1 MADQSG
7 APNLARK
14 WVLVAGALVIAV
26 VALAVYWMQ
35 SPQPTPPPPAPEAG
49 QQAATAEPPEQPAP
63 QPQPADAARALP
75 SFDIVRLSRGGS
87 GVIAGRAEA
96 GWQVRVLADDAVIAE
111 TVADRRGQW
120 VVILEQ
126 PLAPGSRELTLQAS
140 NEAGETVESADL
152 VVVAIPAADSDR
164 ADEGVVAMMTP
175 KAGGP
180 SRLLQRPPASAPGN
194 GGVLSIDTFDM
205 LPNGQIAMSGSGTA
219 GGATRLYIDDR
230 FVGETRADAQGYWQ
244 LLVDAPVAMDADAPL
259 RLRADHVLAEGQVEL
274 RVEQILQPGALP
286 VLEGGVQSLIVRPGN
301 NLWSVARKV
310 YGAGTQYSLIFQA
323 NANQIRDPD
332 LIYPGQVF
340 VLPGGQ

>member
-7 APNLARK
+7 PPNLARK
-14 WVLVAGALVIAV
+14 WVLVAGALLIAV
-26 VALAVYWMQ
+26 VALALYWMR
-35 SPQPTPPPPAPEAG
+35 SEQPTPPPPAPEVA
-49 QQAATAEPPEQPAP
+49 QPAPTAETPAP
-63 QPQPADAARALP
+63 QPQPADAAQQLP

-140 NEAGETVESADL
+140 NDAGQTVESADL
-152 VVVAIPAADSDR
+152 VVVAIPAGSDR
-164 ADEGVVAMMTP
+164 PDEGVVAMMTP

-180 SRLLQRPPASAPGN
+180 SRLLQRPPAPAPGN
-194 GGVLSIDTFDM
+194 GGVLSIDTFDI
-205 LPNGQIAMSGSGTA
+205 LPNGQVAMSGSGTA
-219 GGATRLYIDDR
+219 GGATRIYIDDR
-230 FVGETRADAQGYWQ
+230 FAGETRADAQGYWQ
-244 LLVDAPVAMDADAPL
+244 LLVDAPVAMDAEAPL